1 MPSQETENEIGTVF
15 ADRYRVVAT
24 IGRGGMASVYR
35 AEDQVLGRTVALKVF
50 RATRA
55 DADDIKRQTDEI
67 RLLATLNHPS
77 LVTLFDAVA
86 GDDGT
91 AFLAMEYVDG
101 PDLRHVLDAGPTDAA
116 TAALLG
122 ADIAD
127 ALHYVHE
134 QGVVH
139 RDVKPANILV
149 PNEHQLSTG
158 SRAKLADFGIAR
170 LVDGAHHTATG
181 SVIGTANYLSPEQAL
196 GQPLTS
202 ASDVYSL
209 GLVILE
215 CLTGQ
220 RAFPGSALESAAAR
234 VMRDPEVPDALPDG
248 WENLLTAMT
257 RREPDARPTAGEV
270 AFMLR
275 QLAAVPVTAEVL
287 EATREFEAVPM
298 PVQPVSAQPP
308 TAPTQMMDA
317 ANTAAQAPT
326 FDTATG
332 QQAPGFGAATGT
344 APTPAFLPQPEAG
357 SDTQPTAAQPK
368 RRRRALLLGG
378 IGAVLVAA
386 VIAILVWVNTPPPA
400 TPTVQYPAVEG
411 DLGTHLEQL
420 QKTVEP

>member
-1 MPSQETENEIGTVF
+1 MTSQGTDNEVGTVF
-15 ADRYRVVAT
+15 ADRYRVVAV

-50 RATRA
+50 RTTLA

-67 RLLATLNHPS
+67 RMLATLNHPS

-86 GDDGT
+86 SDD
-91 AFLAMEYVDG
+91 ASVFLVMEFVDG
-101 PDLRHVLDAGPTDAA
+101 PDLRHVLDAGEMDAA

-122 ADIAD
+122 ADVAD
-127 ALHYVHE
+127 ALQYVHE

-149 PNEHQLSTG
+149 PNERQQSTG
-158 SRAKLADFGIAR
+158 PRAKLADFGIAR

-196 GQPLTS
+196 GKPLTA

-215 CLTGQ
+215 CLTGR

-234 VMRDPEVPDALPDG
+234 VTRDPELPASLPDG

-257 RREPDARPTAGEV
+257 HREPEARPSAGEV

-275 QLAAVPVTAEVL
+275 QLAAVPVATEVL
-287 EATREFEAVPM
+287 EPTRELQAVPM
-298 PVQPVSAQPP
+298 PAHPV
-308 TAPTQMMDA
+308 TAPTEMMDA
-317 ANTAAQAPT
+317 ANTAGAPAVGT
-326 FDTATG
+326 AAAGIAAAAGTAT
-332 QQAPGFGAATGT
+332 APALPTQPSVGNTT
-344 APTPAFLPQPEAG
+344 APTSARPRPN
-357 SDTQPTAAQPK
+357 
-368 RRRRALLLGG
+368 RRRRALVAGG
-378 IGAVLVAA
+378 IGALLVAA
-386 VIAILVWVNTPPPA
+386 VIAILVWVNAPPPA
-400 TPTVQYPAVEG
+400 TPPVQYPAVEG